1 MAKLKVYKQN
11 KVSNLECSISR
22 NIRHYTSFDKDFFG
36 NNENELLV
44 SQIEV
49 PDEMP
54 FLKHDAENEAD
65 NAIGLFEYL
74 NIDNTVASDSR
85 LWVYLAHVPF
95 CEYVARRWKI
105 DDSNDV
111 EKNEEKIRTRFFMSG
126 SSRSLHRQA
135 ISKLWWAVRLT
146 VAPWEM
152 DASFECFRKEDKYYY
167 TRILMSSDSFETD
180 VMERPLVS
188 SSRILLITILDFFGR
203 NPDLLRDRDFY
214 REFLKEVV
222 LTLGYKKLLLLGFD
236 DIFKEFDSIK
246 EEVLRRQKTEDE
258 K

>member
-1 MAKLKVYKQN
+1 MARLKVYKQN
-11 KVSNLECSISR
+11 KVFNLECSIDR
-22 NIRHYTSFDKDFFG
+22 NIHHYTSFDKDFFG
-36 NNENELLV
+36 NNESELLF

-49 PDEMP
+49 PDRMP
-54 FLKHDAENEAD
+54 FLKHDADNEAD
-65 NAIGLFEYL
+65 NAISLFEYL
-74 NIDNTVASDSR
+74 NIDDTVASDSR

-105 DDSNDV
+105 EDKNDDG
-111 EKNEEKIRTRFFMSG
+111 KNEEKIRMRFFMNG

-146 VAPWEM
+146 VAPWER
-152 DASFECFRKEDKYYY
+152 DISFERFRKDDKYYY

-188 SSRILLITILDFFGR
+188 SSQTLLITILDYFGR
-203 NPDLLRDRDFY
+203 NPELLKNRDFY

-222 LTLGYKKLLLLGFD
+222 LTLGYKKLLLLDFD
-236 DIFKEFDSIK
+236 DILKEYNSITA
-246 EEVLRRQKTEDE
+246 EVLRRKELQA
-258 K
+258 